1 MELAILLLQTKVIL
15 GYTNE
20 QIYVAEPMI
29 NVQSSLDH
37 SSMGLAFSMQDH
49 IQVIFNQILPD
60 FFQILHKTCRILYEL
75 YKITVSHCVCDEAF
89 KSCLKMDGSNKSRLI
104 GQFYFSQLSAP
115 CFMLKKGWLHIP
127 GCGVSSLSKKIL
139 GECLHTCYFW

>member
-15 GYTNE
+15 GYTKE

-49 IQVIFNQILPD
+49 IQVIFNQIPD
-60 FFQILHKTCRILYEL
+60 FFFQILLHKICMIYEFHE
-75 YKITVSHCVCDEAF
+75 ITVSHCVCDEAF

-127 GCGVSSLSKKIL
+127 GCGVSSLSKN
-139 GECLHTCYFW
+139 GF

>member
-1 MELAILLLQTKVIL
+1 
-15 GYTNE
+15 
-20 QIYVAEPMI
+20 
-29 NVQSSLDH
+29 
-37 SSMGLAFSMQDH
+37 MQDH

-60 FFQILHKTCRILYEL
+60 FFQILNKTCRILYE
-75 YKITVSHCVCDEAF
+75 ITVSHCVCDEAF

-127 GCGVSSLSKKIL
+127 GCGVSSLSKKFL
-139 GECLHTCYFW
+139 LLLVSRTVAVG